1 MRFAAGRQGVQIA
14 YEAMGVGAP
23 VVMLHDYGESS
34 GFWKEFGYV
43 EGFLEHG
50 RQVVL
55 VDLRGHGASAKPGD
69 SADYGPYHWSQDVLD
84 VLDDAGLD
92 RADILGYGLGGR
104 VGLCLAGLAS
114 ARVNAVAAGGA
125 HPFSEPVQPC
135 CEALGK
141 GLAPWVKLIE
151 AKSGGLSAE
160 RRRRLKGNDRAALA
174 AAMQSGQP
182 DMADAVARSSVPLL
196 LFLGKE
202 DPRYPLAL
210 SFAEESRAKVIG
222 LDGHG
227 HATAATA
234 VAELLPRLLD
244 FFDRPA
250 QWTPGECL
258 PIGLWSGCWD

>member
-1 MRFAAGRQGVQIA
+1 
-14 YEAMGVGAP
+14 
-23 VVMLHDYGESS
+23 
-34 GFWKEFGYV
+34 
-43 EGFLEHG
+43 
-50 RQVVL
+50 
-55 VDLRGHGASAKPGD
+55 
-69 SADYGPYHWSQDVLD
+69 
-84 VLDDAGLD
+84 
-92 RADILGYGLGGR
+92 
-104 VGLCLAGLAS
+104 
-114 ARVNAVAAGGA
+114 
-125 HPFSEPVQPC
+125 
-135 CEALGK
+135 
-141 GLAPWVKLIE
+141 
-151 AKSGGLSAE
+151 
-160 RRRRLKGNDRAALA
+160 
-174 AAMQSGQP
+174 MQSGQP